1 MSPEFN
7 QDYFKQFDIVLNAL
21 DNLAARR
28 HVNRLCLAAGIP
40 LVESGTEGFLGQVS
54 AIKKGESECFE
65 CQPKPTPKTFPV
77 CTIRSTPSAPIHCVV
92 WAKSYLFSQLF
103 GEAEDEDEKG
113 NGEADSTSENGEIF
127 TFFLPFFLSS
137 Y

>member
-1 MSPEFN
+1 MSSEFN
-7 QDYFKQFDIVLNAL
+7 QDYFRQFDVVLNAL

-28 HVNRLCLAAGIP
+28 HVNRLCLAAGVP

-65 CQPKPTPKTFPV
+65 CQPKPTPKSFPV

-92 WAKSYLFSQLF
+92 WAKTYLFMQLF
-103 GEAEDEDEKG
+103 GEPEEEEHAEIDPK
-113 NGEADSTSENGEIF
+113 AENGSI
-127 TFFLPFFLSS
+127 L
-137 Y
+137 